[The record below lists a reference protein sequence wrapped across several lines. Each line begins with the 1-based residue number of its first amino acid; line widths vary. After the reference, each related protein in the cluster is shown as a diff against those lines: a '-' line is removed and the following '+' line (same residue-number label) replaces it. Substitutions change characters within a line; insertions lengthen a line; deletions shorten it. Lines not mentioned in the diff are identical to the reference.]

1 MSNELDEIYVDYVVR
16 TTTVVVA
23 TVLFTTSIGIWAGPV
38 NTNDLGTAVT
48 WVWLGIGFAALY
60 LLYRIAIS
68 VEMLRHTT

>member
-1 MSNELDEIYVDYVVR
+1 MSNELDKIYADYVVR

-23 TVLFTTSIGIWAGPV
+23 TILFTTSIGIWAGIV
-38 NTNDLGTAVT
+38 NMNDLGTAVT